1 MHLDSVLNSSGD
13 LDCQLDFRKKCINLN
28 VC

>member
-1 MHLDSVLNSSGD
+1 MHLDSVLNSLGD
-13 LDCQLDFRKKCINLN
+13 PGCQLDFRKKCINLN